1 MTGKGTICVA
11 GDADRQTGAVNQPL
25 HLSSTFRLTEGAY
38 RAIAEGRGREA
49 SVYTRW
55 GNPTVGAFEQKMAR
69 LEGGEEAVAF
79 SSGMAAIAAV
89 MLSHLR
95 PGDEL
100 VTTRELYGGTYSF
113 LEKELKRLDIRVRYA
128 DCTSPRDIASA
139 ITPQTRLLFFES
151 LTNPLLRVLDV
162 PAVAEAAR
170 QHGVPLAVDATFV
183 SPVNQNPLSLGAD
196 LVVHSASKYLG
207 GHSDLIAG
215 VAAGTRDACREMW
228 QRMTRHGGCMDPF
241 QAWLLL
247 RSLKTLHL
255 RIQRHNQNALAVAR
269 FLEQHHRVAEVW
281 YPGLESHPQHHL
293 ARHMLQGY
301 GGMVTFRIDGTDRDG
316 LAFMR
321 RLRVATEAT
330 SLGGVET
337 LVSMPFNT
345 SHSYLSPE
353 EREAIGIGPGTV
365 RLSVGVEDVED
376 LLADLRQALD
386 SL

>member
-1 MTGKGTICVA
+1 MTGKGTICTA
-11 GDADRQTGAVNQPL
+11 SYPDGQTGAVNQPL
-25 HLSSTFRLTEGAY
+25 HLSSTFRLSEEAY
-38 RAIAEGRGREA
+38 HAIAGGRGREA
-49 SVYTRW
+49 YVYTRW
-55 GNPTVGAFEQKMAR
+55 GNPTVRAFESTMTR
-69 LEGGEEAVAF
+69 LEGGEGAVAF

-89 MLSHLR
+89 MLSHLK

-100 VTTRELYGGTYSF
+100 VTTRDLYGGTYSF
-113 LEKELKRLDIRVRYA
+113 IENELKRLDIRVQYA
-128 DCTSPRDIASA
+128 DCTSPRGIASA
-139 ITPQTRLLFFES
+139 ITSRTRLLFFES

-162 PAVAEAAR
+162 PAVAEVAHH
-170 QHGVPLAVDATFV
+170 HGVPLVVDATFA
-183 SPVNQNPLSLGAD
+183 SPINQTPLALGAD

-215 VAAGTRDACREMW
+215 VVVGSRTGCERVW
-228 QRMTRHGGCMDPF
+228 QSMTRYGGCMDPF

-255 RIQRHNQNALAVAR
+255 RMQRHNQNALAVAR
-269 FLEQHHRVAEVW
+269 FLEQHEKVATVW
-281 YPGLESHPQHHL
+281 YPGLESHPQHRL
-293 ARHMLQGY
+293 ASTLLQGY
-301 GGMVTFRIDGTDRDG
+301 GGMVSFRIDGTDEDG

-321 RLRVATEAT
+321 NLRVATEAA

-353 EREAIGIGPGTV
+353 EREAVGIGPGTV
-365 RLSVGVEDVED
+365 RLSVGIEDVED
-376 LLADLRQALD
+376 LLADLQQALD